1 MARVV
6 CTADAKIAAGLRSS
20 PGYKCAV
27 GNTPPSPQ
35 VSKDRGVMGSSAA
48 QRFKNRPPSFSFSSP
63 STVKFA
69 ATLRSVAMF
78 VFNLFIFV
86 TLGQFGF
93 VNGIDFSPYVILDL
107 LVSASK
113 IFLVGLWSLF
123 LVGILSWFLRIPWVR
138 YIVLRVIVVT
148 LQLPSLVQSVKVN
161 TVSLVSK
168 VPVDIYYY
176 SVFFVFGLLVSWII
190 TAIGQRK
197 LKAVISSLESDNISF
212 WTLNSS
218 LLTEI
223 DTLEQSAAAERKA
236 AEDKDAQERMK
247 HCITQ
252 LKFERTLE
260 SHAVL
265 EERVRQQESR
275 MADDKRR
282 IRDLERMVGHLQ
294 RQVREQEEEHK
305 NYKDQIEK
313 RSFEILLKDLER
325 SQSSSLPTVN
335 SLATVTSH
343 SDTDYTSESM
353 SLTEIIQPL
362 PQEQDGSHSL
372 LSEESVEAL
381 STATVTSHSDMDYT
395 SESMSFTEI
404 FSPQAQDDHGLLEV
418 SVEAL
423 VNGEGLTA
431 SQSLERFESILGRID
446 SLVDIDEVAAHME
459 WSAQTASSATVEP
472 SQLAESDSSWDD
484 LDLVLGKVGKVERS
498 VGEVEEVGL
507 DLEAV
512 PGELDMDSLE
522 LSREVQPW
530 EPPELQSNGNSFGLA
545 LLIDPRLQEAM
556 MLDDYR
562 ATGSLPSNTRFTRSM
577 AWESQ
582 STSHEAVS
590 VSPDSSSRTLE
601 LPTRISDI
609 SLLVDISL
617 GYRDG
622 SLVSWPSLSS
632 IKALGSLKA
641 TLSRSEPQDT
651 PPSRPTESFSRT
663 PPLLSP
669 NISRTTF

>member
-1 MARVV
+1 M
-6 CTADAKIAAGLRSS
+6 
-20 PGYKCAV
+20 
-27 GNTPPSPQ
+27 
-35 VSKDRGVMGSSAA
+35 
-48 QRFKNRPPSFSFSSP
+48 
-63 STVKFA
+63 FA

-78 VFNLFIFV
+78 VFNLFIFA
-86 TLGQFGF
+86 TLGQFGL

-123 LVGILSWFLRIPWVR
+123 LTAILSWFLRIPWVR

-168 VPVDIYYY
+168 APVDIYYY
-176 SVFFVFGLLVSWII
+176 TVFFVFGLLVSWII
-190 TAIGQRK
+190 TASGQRK
-197 LKAVISSLESDNISF
+197 LKAAIASLESDNISF

-218 LLTEI
+218 LLTEL
-223 DTLEQSAAAERKA
+223 DSLQQSAVAERKA
-236 AEDKDAQERMK
+236 ADEKDAQERMK

-252 LKFERTLE
+252 LKFDRTLE

-265 EERVRQQESR
+265 EERVRRQKSR
-275 MADDKRR
+275 MTDDQRR
-282 IRDLERMVGHLQ
+282 IRDLERMVGDLQ

-313 RSFEILLKDLER
+313 RSFELLLKDLER
-325 SQSSSLPTVN
+325 SQSSSLPTVT
-335 SLATVTSH
+335 SLATVTSN

-353 SLTEIIQPL
+353 SLTEIIQPR

-404 FSPQAQDDHGLLEV
+404 FSPQAQDDHGLLEA

-423 VNGEGLTA
+423 VNGEGLAA

-446 SLVDIDEVAAHME
+446 SLVDVEEVAEQME
-459 WSAQTASSATVEP
+459 WSAQATSSAMVEP

-507 DLEAV
+507 DMEAV
-512 PGELDMDSLE
+512 PDELDMDSLE
-522 LSREVQPW
+522 LSPEVQPW
-530 EPPELQSNGNSFGLA
+530 EPPELQSNGNSLGLA

-577 AWESQ
+577 AWESEF
-582 STSHEAVS
+582 TSHEAVS
-590 VSPDSSSRTLE
+590 RNLDSPSRTLE
-601 LPTRISDI
+601 LPTRISDV

-651 PPSRPTESFSRT
+651 SPTRPIESFALT

-669 NISRTTF
+669 DISRTPF

>member
-1 MARVV
+1 M
-6 CTADAKIAAGLRSS
+6 
-20 PGYKCAV
+20 
-27 GNTPPSPQ
+27 
-35 VSKDRGVMGSSAA
+35 
-48 QRFKNRPPSFSFSSP
+48 
-63 STVKFA
+63 FA

-86 TLGQFGF
+86 TLGQFGL

-123 LVGILSWFLRIPWVR
+123 LTAILSWFLRIPWVR

-161 TVSLVSK
+161 TVSLVLK
-168 VPVDIYYY
+168 APVDIYYY

-197 LKAVISSLESDNISF
+197 LKATIASLESGNISF

-218 LLTEI
+218 LLTKL
-223 DTLEQSAAAERKA
+223 DSLEQAAVAERKA

-252 LKFERTLE
+252 LKFDRTLE

-325 SQSSSLPTVN
+325 SQSSILPTVN

-353 SLTEIIQPL
+353 SLTEIIQL
-362 PQEQDGSHSL
+362 RPQEQDGSHSV

-404 FSPQAQDDHGLLEV
+404 FSPQAQDDYGQLEV

-423 VNGEGLTA
+423 VNGDSLAA
-431 SQSLERFESILGRID
+431 SKSLERFESILGRID
-446 SLVDIDEVAAHME
+446 SLVDVDEVAEQME
-459 WSAQTASSATVEP
+459 WSAQTASSATVGP

-484 LDLVLGKVGKVERS
+484 LDLVLGKVGQVERS

-512 PGELDMDSLE
+512 PDELNMDSLE

-530 EPPELQSNGNSFGLA
+530 EPPELQSKGNSFGLA
-545 LLIDPRLQEAM
+545 LLIDPRLQETM

-577 AWESQ
+577 AWESE

-609 SLLVDISL
+609 SLLVDISM
-617 GYRDG
+617 GYLDG

-632 IKALGSLKA
+632 IKA

-651 PPSRPTESFSRT
+651 PPSRPIESFART

-669 NISRTTF
+669 NISRTSF

>member
-1 MARVV
+1 M
-6 CTADAKIAAGLRSS
+6 
-20 PGYKCAV
+20 
-27 GNTPPSPQ
+27 
-35 VSKDRGVMGSSAA
+35 
-48 QRFKNRPPSFSFSSP
+48 
-63 STVKFA
+63 FA

-78 VFNLFIFV
+78 VFNLFIFA

-123 LVGILSWFLRIPWVR
+123 LTGILSWFLRIPWVR
-138 YIVLRVIVVT
+138 YIVLRVIVGT

-168 VPVDIYYY
+168 APVDMYYY

-190 TAIGQRK
+190 TASGQRK
-197 LKAVISSLESDNISF
+197 LKAAIASLESDNISF

-218 LLTEI
+218 LLTEL
-223 DTLEQSAAAERKA
+223 DTLEQSAAAERQA

-282 IRDLERMVGHLQ
+282 IRDLGRMVFHLQ

-325 SQSSSLPTVN
+325 SQSSSLLPTVN

-343 SDTDYTSESM
+343 SDTDYTSNSM

-381 STATVTSHSDMDYT
+381 STATVTSHSDMDYP

-404 FSPQAQDDHGLLEV
+404 FSPQAQDGHGQLEV

-423 VNGEGLTA
+423 VNGESLAA
-431 SQSLERFESILGRID
+431 SQSLERLESILGRID
-446 SLVDIDEVAAHME
+446 SLVDVDEVAEQME
-459 WSAQTASSATVEP
+459 WSAQTASSAMVEP

-484 LDLVLGKVGKVERS
+484 LDLVLGQVGKVERS

-507 DLEAV
+507 DMEAV
-512 PGELDMDSLE
+512 PDELDMDSLE
-522 LSREVQPW
+522 LSPEVQPW
-530 EPPELQSNGNSFGLA
+530 EPPELQLNGNSLGLA

-556 MLDDYR
+556 MLNDYR
-562 ATGSLPSNTRFTRSM
+562 ATGSLPSNTRFTQSM

-617 GYRDG
+617 GYLDG

-641 TLSRSEPQDT
+641 TLARSEPQDT
-651 PPSRPTESFSRT
+651 PPSRPIESFART

-669 NISRTTF
+669 NISRAPF